1 MDANKLTVMGKVT
14 YKQVVTQAYK
24 DKALAEVDEQIKQ
37 IDDELANFDKQM
49 DKTMTEL
56 TLKAH
61 PQVEQLRQQFNME
74 RQKIAVY
81 REQMEASKAA
91 VDALQEGEE
100 VTAGEGNF
108 VTELVEGEAFNLNL
122 NREIVVKDDIVIE
135 IRQING

>member
-1 MDANKLTVMGKVT
+1 MSEEKLTVMGKVT

-24 DKALAEVDEQIKQ
+24 EKALAEVDEQIAK
-37 IDDELANFDKQM
+37 IDEELANFDKQM

-61 PQVEQLRQQFNME
+61 PQIEQLRQQFNME

-81 REQMEASKAA
+81 REQIESGKQA
-91 VDALQEGEE
+91 VDILAEGEE

-108 VTELVEGEAFNLNL
+108 VTELVVGEPFNLNL
-122 NREIVVKDDIVIE
+122 NREVVIKDDVVID
-135 IRQING
+135 IRRPNA

>member
-14 YKQVVTQAYK
+14 YKQVVTQTYK

-122 NREIVVKDDIVIE
+122 NREIVVKDDIVVK